1 MLKRWIGYV
10 SGCKT
15 LMDVIT
21 QGRMGNKALEWQKLA
36 GRKLKL
42 AARPCNLG

>member
-1 MLKRWIGYV
+1 MQV
-10 SGCKT
+10 

-21 QGRMGNKALEWQKLA
+21 REQMGNKALEWQKMA